1 MGAYY
6 YFPMDKARYPGQALA
21 VLLALSVLFSGCA
34 VMRRGPELIADS
46 LMIQGDPELVKT
58 GAPAYLLMLDSLASA
73 YPENK
78 GILLATADANAA
90 YAAAFLTGVELER
103 ARIMYAKARDYGL
116 RVLCRKAAF
125 RDSLHGPLPE
135 YEAAVADFDEKAVR
149 ALYTTGIAWM
159 GWIINSPDSIAA
171 TADLP
176 RALALVRRVLELDP
190 GHQGGG
196 PEMLFGIYYAVQPR
210 GAGRDLEK
218 SKNHFL
224 RAIEHAGPDNLLPR
238 VAYAEFYAK
247 YAFDR
252 ELFEQTLESIV
263 DEEVKDGP
271 FRLMNAVSKRRAKA
285 LLEEADEWF

>member
-1 MGAYY
+1 MVE
-6 YFPMDKARYPGQALA
+6 ARYSGPALA
-21 VLLALSVLFSGCA
+21 TIIALAVLFSGCA
-34 VMRRGPELIADS
+34 VMRKGPELLTDS

-58 GAPAYLLMLDSLASA
+58 GAPAYLLMLDSLATT

-78 GILLATADANAA
+78 GILLATADANSA
-90 YAAAFLTGVELER
+90 YAAAFLTGVELDR

-116 RVLCRKAAF
+116 RVLSRNAAF
-125 RDSLHGPLPE
+125 RDAVHGPLPD
-135 YEAAVADFDEKAVR
+135 YEAAVSAFDEKGVR
-149 ALYTTGIAWM
+149 ALYTTGLAWM

-171 TADLP
+171 TADMP

-210 GAGRDLEK
+210 GAGRDLER

-238 VAYAEFYAK
+238 VAYAEFYAR
-247 YAFDR
+247 YAFNR
-252 ELFEQTLESIV
+252 GLFEKTLKSVLAEP
-263 DEEVKDGP
+263 VKEGP
-271 FRLMNAVSKRRAKA
+271 FRLMNAVSRKRAA
-285 LLEEADEWF
+285 ELLEEADDWF